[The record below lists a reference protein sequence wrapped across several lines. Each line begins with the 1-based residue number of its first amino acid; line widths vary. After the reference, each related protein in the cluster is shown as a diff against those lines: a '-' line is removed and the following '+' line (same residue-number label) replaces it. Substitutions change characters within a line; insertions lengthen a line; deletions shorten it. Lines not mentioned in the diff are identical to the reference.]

1 MSENRLV
8 DNGDGTVTDAL
19 TQLMWMQND
28 SYLDLMKFVSY
39 RAALKYLH
47 NKNAESFAGY
57 NDWRLPHKREAHSL
71 FDREKSLNDKYG
83 MVIHLDP
90 VFTEGCG
97 FDTWTSNTRGKITAY
112 CYSFNSGTGGHK
124 EVDDILNTSARLVRG
139 EFDNSKTK
147 VGHVPE
153 VRDMI
158 TQGGGWR

>member
-1 MSENRLV
+1 MIMPGGLPPGIFFLFLSDGKNKIRYQWIEIIKTMSENRLV

-71 FDREKSLNDKYG
+71 FDRDKF
-83 MVIHLDP
+83 L
-90 VFTEGCG
+90 E
-97 FDTWTSNTRGKITAY
+97 
-112 CYSFNSGTGGHK
+112 
-124 EVDDILNTSARLVRG
+124 E
-139 EFDNSKTK
+139 
-147 VGHVPE
+147 
-153 VRDMI
+153 
-158 TQGGGWR
+158 